1 MSWDIA
7 RGCMRDLPNVYYDTS
22 STYGFGGLEPMKL
35 GFKTFDNTH
44 IFFGCDFPMW
54 DHAFE
59 LQTLDM
65 LGLDEQ
71 TMENVLFNNFAEFY
85 GLE

>member
-1 MSWDIA
+1 
-7 RGCMRDLPNVYYDTS
+7 
-22 STYGFGGLEPMKL
+22 
-35 GFKTFDNTH
+35 
-44 IFFGCDFPMW
+44 MW

-59 LQTLDM
+59 LQTLEM